1 MRANTQPPYGCTKT
15 IAKKF
20 NMKKVVLIED
30 SKVLGQALSGALK
43 VEGVEVFWAE
53 NGVAG
58 VSLAK
63 QVKPDLILLDL
74 MLPKLSGFEV
84 CKLLKTDNGTWRI
97 PIVIMSTLSDPQS
110 RDRAMEAGADY
121 FIPKPYDLASTMAEI
136 KKHLKL

>member
-1 MRANTQPPYGCTKT
+1 MRPPCGCTKT